1 MAQRV
6 CIIGAGVVGLATA
19 YALVRE
25 GFDVTLVE
33 ARERGGLETSYA
45 NGGQLSYRYV
55 APLADSGVPA
65 QTLGWLLRNDAPL
78 RLRPR
83 LDPAQ
88 WRWLLGF
95 LAACRGSLNRRNAA
109 HLLRLALLSQRT
121 LQAWREEDGLDG
133 FDWRRNGKL
142 VAFRQPASFAR
153 ARQGLADPSAQ
164 FVLTAAECLAL
175 EPALSA
181 APFVG
186 GIHTPDE
193 EVADCHAFCV
203 QLAERLQASG
213 HCRQLHGRRVTK
225 IVEGGAAVRGVEV
238 GGDLIEA
245 DHVVLAAG
253 YRSAELMLPG
263 LRLPLYPLKG
273 YSLTLPVGA
282 QHRAPDTSIT
292 DYDRKIVYARIGER
306 LRIAA
311 MVDIVGFDP
320 ASSPRAWHCCA
331 SRRGTRSRR
340 AAISTP
346 PSNGPACARPRP
358 PGYRWWATAAT
369 ATSGSTSA
377 TARSASPWPAA
388 AGACWPSRSAAAR
401 RASIPL
407 ACFRAARWLA
417 EFPSTWSTPME
428 PTRIATND
436 RLSAA
441 VCFDALVFLSGQVPG
456 QAEDIHGQTREV
468 LAKIDAL
475 LAEAGSR
482 KERILSATIYL
493 KDIARDFAALN
504 EVWTQWLP
512 IGQAPSRTTV
522 QAELARPSVLVEITV
537 VAARG

>member
-65 QTLGWLLRNDAPL
+65 QALGWLLRNDAPL

-320 ASSPRAWHCCA
+320 GLEPARLALLRQQARDTFPQ
-331 SRRGTRSRR
+331 GGDFD
-340 AAISTP
+340 AAVEWAGMRPATP
-346 PSNGPACARPRP
+346 TGVPLVGNG
-358 PGYRWWATAAT
+358 GYRNLWLNLGHGALGFTLAC
-369 ATSGSTSA
+369 GS
-377 TARSASPWPAA
+377 
-388 AGACWPSRSAAAR
+388 GACWPSRSDAAR

-512 IGQAPSRTTV
+512 TGQAPSRTTV